1 MTILH
6 LAIAVQPAPGI
17 LREKVFLK
25 MTLKSLRPWS
35 RWYQAGSLR
44 MVVLV
49 RIWGLDMNQDSATLS
64 ATGTRTRVARVKAEY
79 PDQLDYSG
87 DECYVFRKCSYY
99 VFIQA
104 IYFQ

>member
-1 MTILH
+1 MLLQRQWMPAGVTILH
-6 LAIAVQPAPGI
+6 LAIAVQSAPGI

-49 RIWGLDMNQDSATLS
+49 RNYADSGALT
-64 ATGTRTRVARVKAEY
+64 
-79 PDQLDYSG
+79 
-87 DECYVFRKCSYY
+87 
-99 VFIQA
+99 
-104 IYFQ
+104 